1 MDARLISRIIRFN
14 RTLSWILV
22 ILALITIFSGYGIT
36 RDLFYI
42 RYTPQWFLIREVHLW
57 FNWFFI
63 LLLVIHIIV
72 IEGLIKFK
80 WIQIFRNI
88 RNMKIRYF
96 LWLRVLQRFSGYTL
110 ILVSIMQI
118 VSGLS
123 WYTMSTRP
131 LPLHQHIRFEVYLIA
146 LLIIHTA
153 LGAKMVFYRRKFNN
167 ILIDI
172 SIFVIVILAIIF
184 FFSIDRNLFRIYSLL
199 EMIR

>member
-1 MDARLISRIIRFN
+1 MDTRLISKIFRFN
-14 RTLSWILV
+14 RRLSWILV

-63 LLLVIHIIV
+63 LLLVIHISV

-88 RNMKIRYF
+88 RDIKISYF
-96 LWLRVLQRFSGYTL
+96 LRLKVLQKLSGYIL
-110 ILVSIMQI
+110 ILVSIMHV

-123 WYTMSTRP
+123 WYTISIRP
-131 LPLHQHIRFEVYLIA
+131 LPLHQHIRFDIYLVV
-146 LLIIHTA
+146 LLISHTA
-153 LGAKMVFYRRKFNN
+153 LGAKMALFRRKFNN

-172 SIFVIVILAIIF
+172 SILVIAILAIIF

>member
-63 LLLVIHIIV
+63 LLLVIHISV

-88 RNMKIRYF
+88 RDIKISYF
-96 LWLRVLQRFSGYTL
+96 LRLKVLQKLSGYIL
-110 ILVSIMQI
+110 ILVSIMHV

-123 WYTMSTRP
+123 WYTISIRP
-131 LPLHQHIRFEVYLIA
+131 LPLHQHIRFDIYLIV

-153 LGAKMVFYRRKFNN
+153 LGAKMAFFRRKFNN

-172 SIFVIVILAIIF
+172 SILVIAILAIIF

-199 EMIR
+199 ETIQ